1 MKNGEKVKNDINN
14 FTGIENATHSIIE
27 NILDSDF
34 NNFNFDFIKSDLNNS
49 IQLSKAEKIIRKVLS
64 SNID

>member
-1 MKNGEKVKNDINN
+1 MKNDINN